1 MSFSDM
7 DMLWLIWMVPILFL
21 VCYGGLRKRNRI
33 LSRYATARGLAAISP
48 DTVTSRRWLKAA
60 MLLTV
65 VVLVVISL
73 AGPQYGYQWRE
84 IEQKG
89 VDLIIA
95 LDCSKSM
102 LATDIQPTRLD
113 RAKREVV
120 DLLNLLQGDRVGL
133 VAFSGTAFLQ
143 CPLTLDYAAFH
154 LFLSTLTP
162 DFLPVGGTNLGTAIE
177 TALSGFKAADVSDKA
192 IILITDGES
201 TGEDPLKAAQAAADA
216 KVRLF
221 CIGVGARD
229 GVPIP
234 IPGGGFVK
242 DAAGNIIL
250 TRLDEPTLKKVAVMT
265 GGSYVRSVAGNMDL
279 ETIYMNHIRKEM
291 EATTLSQQKK
301 KILEDRYQW
310 FLALAVLILVL
321 ELVIPLRKKGAVAVM
336 AVLLLAAPAAH
347 AANPDELI
355 KSGETAYNAGEYDK
369 AVTNF
374 IDAQL
379 EAPDRPEIYYNMGN
393 AQYKAGKFDAALKN
407 YQQALKSEDPALRE
421 KAHYNIGNTLF
432 RLGKHEEAI
441 KSYETA
447 LKLNSKDVEAEENL
461 AFVKKAMAQP
471 KPPPQKDDTSKE
483 DQKDPKDPKNEEKK
497 KQEEKQENPASPP
510 DKNASEDQSGREKE
524 NPDAP
529 GQDQP
534 DASTPDLPEK
544 KTPAEA
550 KPEGT
555 AQQKAMDEQARQQ
568 AEKMLNR
575 LEDKPGRALIPQ
587 YQKRR
592 IEKDW

>member
-1 MSFSDM
+1 MSFSDI

-21 VCYGGLRKRNRI
+21 VCYWGLRKRNRI

-48 DTVTSRRWLKAA
+48 DTLASRRWLKAA
-60 MLLTV
+60 MLLMV
-65 VVLVVISL
+65 VVLVVICL

-89 VDLIIA
+89 VDLIVAI
-95 LDCSKSM
+95 DCSKSM

-162 DFLPVGGTNLGTAIE
+162 DYLPVGGTNIGMAIE
-177 TALSGFKAADVSDKA
+177 TALSGFNAADMSDKA

-201 TGEDPLKAAQAAADA
+201 TGDDPLKAAQAAADV

-221 CIGVGARD
+221 CIGVGASD

-234 IPGGGFVK
+234 VAGGGFVK

-250 TRLDEPTLKKVAVMT
+250 TRLDEPTLKKMAVMT

-279 ETIYMNHIRKEM
+279 ETIYTKHIRKEM
-291 EATTLSQQKK
+291 EAATLSHQKK

-310 FLALAVLILVL
+310 FLALAVLLLVL
-321 ELVIPLRKKGAVAVM
+321 ELVIPLRKKGAGVVM
-336 AVLLLAAPAAH
+336 AILLFTASAAH
-347 AANPDELI
+347 AADPGELM

-369 AVTNF
+369 AITNF

-379 EAPDRPEIYYNMGN
+379 EVPDRPEIYYNMGN

-407 YQQALKSEDPALRE
+407 YQQALKSDDPALRE

-432 RLGKHEEAI
+432 RLKQPEEAI
-441 KSYETA
+441 KSYESA

-461 AFVKKAMAQP
+461 AFVKKAMEQP
-471 KPPPQKDDTSKE
+471 KPPPPKEDNSKK
-483 DQKDPKDPKNEEKK
+483 DQKDQKDEEKK
-497 KQEEKQENPASPP
+497 KEKQEKPSSPP
-510 DKNASEDQSGREKE
+510 EQDASEDQSGRETE
-524 NPDAP
+524 NKDAP
-529 GQDQP
+529 QQDQP
-534 DASTPDLPEK
+534 GEPATERPEK
-544 KTPAEA
+544 KPPAEA
-550 KPEGT
+550 KPDGA

>member
-1 MSFSDM
+1 MTFSDM
-7 DMLWLIWMVPILFL
+7 DMLWFIWAVPVLFL
-21 VCYGGLRKRNRI
+21 ISYWGLRKRNRI
-33 LSRYATARGLAAISP
+33 LTRYSTARGLAAISP
-48 DTVTSRRWLKAA
+48 DTLASRRWIKAA

-89 VDLIIA
+89 VDLIVA

-154 LFLSTLTP
+154 LFLSSLTP
-162 DFLPVGGTNLGTAIE
+162 DFLPVGGTDIGMAIE
-177 TALSGFKAADVSDKA
+177 AALSGFNAADMSDKA

-221 CIGVGARD
+221 CIGVGATD

-234 IPGGGFVK
+234 IAGGGFVK
-242 DAAGNIIL
+242 DTAGKIIL
-250 TRLDEPTLKKVAVMT
+250 TRLDEPTLKKIAVMT

-279 ETIYMNHIRKEM
+279 ETIYTKHIRKEM

-321 ELVIPLRKKGAVAVM
+321 EFMIPLRGKGGTVVIM
-336 AVLLLAAPAAH
+336 AILLLGAPAAD
-347 AANPDELI
+347 AAPPGELI

-369 AVTNF
+369 ALKNF

-379 EAPDRPEIYYNMGN
+379 EVPDRPDIYYNMGN
-393 AQYKAGKFDAALKN
+393 AQYKAGQYDAALKN
-407 YQQALKSEDPALRE
+407 YQQALKSSDPALRQ
-421 KAHYNIGNTLF
+421 KTHYNIGNTLF

-441 KSYETA
+441 ASYESA
-447 LKLNSKDVEAEENL
+447 LKINAEDAETKENL
-461 AFVKKAMAQP
+461 AFVKKVMEQP
-471 KPPPQKDDTSKE
+471 KPPPQKGDNSKE
-483 DQKDPKDPKNEEKK
+483 DQKNEDQKDEKK
-497 KQEEKQENPASPP
+497 DKQSSSE
-510 DKNASEDQSGREKE
+510 KNADQNQSGREGENKE
-524 NPDAP
+524 AQ
-529 GQDQP
+529 GQP
-534 DASTPDLPEK
+534 ETPSNNEPEK
-544 KTPAEA
+544 KTQAEA
-550 KPEGT
+550 KPEG
-555 AQQKAMDEQARQQ
+555 APQQKTLDEQARQQ

-575 LEDKPGRALIPQ
+575 LEDKPGRALIPE
-587 YQKRR
+587 YHKRQV
-592 IEKDW
+592 EKDW

>member
-1 MSFSDM
+1 MSFSNM
-7 DMLWLIWMVPILFL
+7 DMLWLIWMVPVLFS
-21 VCYGGLRKRNRI
+21 VSYWGLRKRNRI
-33 LSRYATARGLAAISP
+33 LFRYATARGLAAISP
-48 DTVTSRRWLKAA
+48 DAVISRRWLKAA
-60 MLLTV
+60 MQLSV

-73 AGPQYGYQWRE
+73 AGPQCGYQWRE

-95 LDCSKSM
+95 IDCSKSM

-154 LFLSTLTP
+154 LFLSTLAP
-162 DFLPVGGTNLGTAIE
+162 DFLPVGGTNLSMAIE
-177 TALSGFKAADVSDKA
+177 TALSGFNAADASDKA
-192 IILITDGES
+192 IVLITDGES
-201 TGEDPLKAAQAAADA
+201 TGDDPLKAAQAAAEA

-221 CIGVGARD
+221 CIGVGASD

-234 IPGGGFVK
+234 ISGGGFVK
-242 DAAGNIIL
+242 DAAGNIVL
-250 TRLDEPTLKKVAVMT
+250 TRLDEPSLKKMAVMT
-265 GGSYVRSVAGNMDL
+265 GGSYVHSVAGNMDL
-279 ETIYMNHIRKEM
+279 ETIYTKHIRKEM

-310 FLALAVLILVL
+310 FLSLAVLILVL
-321 ELVIPLRKKGAVAVM
+321 ELVIPLRKKGA
-336 AVLLLAAPAAH
+336 LAAMVILILSASAVH
-347 AANPDELI
+347 AANPGESI

-369 AVTNF
+369 AITNF

-379 EAPDRPEIYYNMGN
+379 EVPDRPEIYYNLGN
-393 AQYKAGKFDAALKN
+393 AQYKAGNFDAALKN
-407 YQQALKSEDPALRE
+407 YQQALKSEDPVLRE
-421 KAHYNIGNTLF
+421 KLHYNIGNTLF

-441 KSYETA
+441 KSYESA
-447 LKLNSKDVEAEENL
+447 LELNSKDVEAEENL
-461 AFVKKAMAQP
+461 AFVKKAMEQP
-471 KPPPQKDDTSKE
+471 KPPPQKADGSKE
-483 DQKDPKDPKNEEKK
+483 DQKTQENEEKR
-497 KQEEKQENPASPP
+497 EEKQESPATPS
-510 DKNASEDQSGREKE
+510 DKTAFGDQSGREKKNE
-524 NPDAP
+524 ESSGLDQSGAP
-529 GQDQP
+529 ATDQ
-534 DASTPDLPEK
+534 SEK
-544 KTPAEA
+544 MPPADA
-550 KPEGT
+550 KPEG
-555 AQQKAMDEQARQQ
+555 ASQQEAMDEQVRQQ